1 MITMEM
7 SKDMMTNDDYK
18 IRFAAEYWQ
27 TKIRY
32 DKLHR
37 MLVKL
42 EAGTL
47 SFEPTCP
54 KALLTEQASYMGNYL
69 RILEIRAEM
78 EGVDLFDEPKGPAN
92 GIA

>member
-1 MITMEM
+1 MTLEM
-7 SKDMMTNDDYK
+7 TKDMMTDADYK
-18 IRFAAEYWQ
+18 TRFCAEYWQ

-37 MLVKL
+37 MIVKW

-47 SFEPTCP
+47 NFTPTCP
-54 KALLTEQASYMGNYL
+54 KELFKEQASYMGNYL
-69 RILEIRAEM
+69 RVLEIRAEI

-92 GIA
+92 GNA

>member
-1 MITMEM
+1 MTLEAT
-7 SKDMMTNDDYK
+7 KEMMTSGDYK
-18 IRFAAEYWQ
+18 ERFYAECWQ

-37 MLVKL
+37 MLVRW

-47 SFEPTCP
+47 DFTPSCP
-54 KALLTEQASYMGNYL
+54 KELLTEQASFMGNYL

-78 EGVDLFDEPKGPAN
+78 EGVNLFEEEAKR
-92 GIA
+92 

>member
-1 MITMEM
+1 
-7 SKDMMTNDDYK
+7 MTLEETKILMTDKDYK
-18 IRFAAEYWQ
+18 TRFYAEYWQ

-37 MLVKL
+37 MLVKW

-47 SFEPTCP
+47 DFTPTCP

-69 RILEIRAEM
+69 RVLEIRAEM
-78 EGVDLFDEPKGPAN
+78 EGVDLFGEEAKQ
-92 GIA
+92 

>member
-1 MITMEM
+1 MTLEAT
-7 SKDMMTNDDYK
+7 KEMMTSGDYK
-18 IRFAAEYWQ
+18 ERFYAEYWQ

-37 MLVKL
+37 MLVKW

-47 SFEPTCP
+47 NFTPTCP
-54 KALLTEQASYMGNYL
+54 KELFKEQASYMGNYL

-78 EGVDLFDEPKGPAN
+78 EGVDLFGKETKK
-92 GIA
+92 

>member
-1 MITMEM
+1 
-7 SKDMMTNDDYK
+7 MTLDDTKILMTDADYK
-18 IRFAAEYWQ
+18 VRFAAEYWQ

-37 MLVKL
+37 MLVKW

-47 SFEPTCP
+47 DFTPTCP
-54 KALLTEQASYMGNYL
+54 KELLTEQASYMGNYL

-78 EGVDLFDEPKGPAN
+78 EGVNLFEEEAKR
-92 GIA
+92 